1 MDSTKDEESKIE
13 IKESEKVKKR
23 MPIQNL
29 MSAKNKERMDR
40 MTGNCQDKDKSKQR
54 LTRKLEIGEKFD
66 TENDVSDYMNDVD
79 DS

>member
-40 MTGNCQDKDKSKQR
+40 MTGNRQDKDKSKQR